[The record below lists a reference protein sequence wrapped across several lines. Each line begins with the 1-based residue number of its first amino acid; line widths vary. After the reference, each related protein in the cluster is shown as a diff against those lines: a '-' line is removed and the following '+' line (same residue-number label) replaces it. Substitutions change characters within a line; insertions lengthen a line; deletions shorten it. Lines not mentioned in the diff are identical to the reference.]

1 METDTTQAGQ
11 TTHPAPQTHENPGLR
26 QLDQAVKK
34 VILFGED
41 GTPRARRAHPADR
54 VTDNRQD
61 FLKKFKGALGR
72 PATHFTEAER

>member
-1 METDTTQAGQ
+1 MNTPPDEYPQAPDHFGFR
-11 TTHPAPQTHENPGLR
+11 P
-26 QLDQAVKK
+26 LDEAVSK

-54 VTDNRQD
+54 VTDNRATTFRRNWNEQ
-61 FLKKFKGALGR
+61 LLGR